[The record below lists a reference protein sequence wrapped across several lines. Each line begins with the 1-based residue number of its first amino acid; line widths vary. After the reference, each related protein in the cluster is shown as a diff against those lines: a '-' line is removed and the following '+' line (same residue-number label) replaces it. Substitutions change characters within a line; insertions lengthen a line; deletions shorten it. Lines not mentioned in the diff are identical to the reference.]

1 MEKDDENNNS
11 VETPHHQQVILEM
24 SSGGQEHEQVVVV
37 KAEDGSSDDT
47 AAEVVVVAQNK
58 ISLVVKEVKKQL
70 WLAGPLVLVGVLNFA
85 IQLISIMFVGHLG
98 ELALSGVSMATSFSS
113 VTGIALMMGMAS
125 ALDTFCGQSY
135 GAGQHGMLGVYAQR
149 AMVVVIIVCI
159 PISIIWAN
167 TESILNLFGQD
178 HEISAEAGRYAQLI
192 IPALFAFGILQCQ
205 TRFLQT
211 QNIVIPMM
219 LSSGVATLLHV
230 ALCWVLVFKSG
241 LGTRGAAISNCVAY
255 WLNVFI
261 LALYIKFSPS
271 CSQTW
276 TGFSTQAF
284 HAIPSFLRLAI
295 PSAVMVCLELWSF
308 ELMVLLSGRLPNPKL
323 QTSVLSICLNTE
335 STIWMIPFGLSGAVS
350 TRVSNE
356 LGAGKPWAA
365 RLAVRVVLVMA
376 MIEGIVVATVLISVR
391 NVWGYVYS
399 NDVQVVRHVALML
412 PILAASNILD
422 GLQCVL
428 SGIVRGCG
436 WQKIGAFIN
445 LGSYYLV
452 GIPSAIVLAFVLHI
466 GAKGLWLGIICAL
479 AVQALGLVIITV
491 RTDWEREATKAT
503 ERLTDPTISHDS

>member
-1 MEKDDENNNS
+1 MEKEDENNVS
-11 VETPHHQQVILEM
+11 VEPHAIQI
-24 SSGGQEHEQVVVV
+24 SGSNDEQV
-37 KAEDGSSDDT
+37 KPDDYDNDNDTT
-47 AAEVVVVAQNK
+47 AVQVPQTK
-58 ISLVVKEVKKQL
+58 TSLVVKEVKKQL
-70 WLAGPLVLVGVLNFA
+70 WLAGPLILVSLLNFA

-135 GAGQHGMLGVYAQR
+135 GAGQHRMLGIHAQR
-149 AMVVVIIVCI
+149 AMLVLMIVCV
-159 PISIIWAN
+159 PVSIIWAN
-167 TESILNLFGQD
+167 TKSILILFGQD
-178 HEISAEAGRYAQLI
+178 HEISAEAGRFAQLI
-192 IPALFAFGILQCQ
+192 IPCLFAFGLLQCQ

-219 LSSGVATLLHV
+219 FSSGATTVLHV
-230 ALCWVLVFKSG
+230 VLCWVLVFKSG
-241 LGTRGAAISNCVAY
+241 LGSRGAAISNCVAY
-255 WLNVFI
+255 WVNVLI

-276 TGFSTQAF
+276 TGFSTEAF
-284 HAIPSFLRLAI
+284 HGIPSFLRLAI

-335 STIWMIPFGLSGAVS
+335 STLWMVPFGLSGAIS

-356 LGAGKPWAA
+356 LGAGNPWAA

-376 MIEGIVVATVLISVR
+376 IIEGTLVATVMISIR
-391 NVWGYVYS
+391 NLWGYVYS

-412 PILAASNILD
+412 PILAASIFLD

-452 GIPSAIVLAFVLHI
+452 GVPCAIVLAFVLHS

-479 AVQALGLVIITV
+479 ILQALGLIIITA
-491 RTDWEREATKAT
+491 RTDWEREAEEATK
-503 ERLTDPTISHDS
+503 RVNDSITPDVS

>member
-1 MEKDDENNNS
+1 MEKEDENNVS
-11 VETPHHQQVILEM
+11 VEPHAIQI
-24 SSGGQEHEQVVVV
+24 SGSNDEQV
-37 KAEDGSSDDT
+37 KPDDYDNDNDTT
-47 AAEVVVVAQNK
+47 AVQVPQTK
-58 ISLVVKEVKKQL
+58 TSLVVKEVKKQL
-70 WLAGPLVLVGVLNFA
+70 WLAGPLILVSLLNFA

-135 GAGQHGMLGVYAQR
+135 GAGQHRMLGIHAQR
-149 AMVVVIIVCI
+149 AMLVLMIVCV
-159 PISIIWAN
+159 PVSIIWAN
-167 TESILNLFGQD
+167 TKSILILFGQD
-178 HEISAEAGRYAQLI
+178 HEISAEAGRFAQLI
-192 IPALFAFGILQCQ
+192 IPCLFAFGLLQCQ

-219 LSSGVATLLHV
+219 FSSGATTVLHV
-230 ALCWVLVFKSG
+230 VLCWVLVFKSG
-241 LGTRGAAISNCVAY
+241 LGSRGAAISNCVAY
-255 WLNVFI
+255 WVNVLI

-276 TGFSTQAF
+276 TGFSTEAF
-284 HAIPSFLRLAI
+284 HGIPSFLRLAI

-335 STIWMIPFGLSGAVS
+335 STLWMVPFGLSGAIS

-356 LGAGKPWAA
+356 LGAGNPWAA

-376 MIEGIVVATVLISVR
+376 IIEGTLVATVMISIR
-391 NVWGYVYS
+391 NLWGYVYS

-412 PILAASNILD
+412 PILAASIFLD

-452 GIPSAIVLAFVLHI
+452 GVPCAIVLAFVLHT

-479 AVQALGLVIITV
+479 ILQALGLIIITA
-491 RTDWEREATKAT
+491 RTDWEREAEEATK
-503 ERLTDPTISHDS
+503 RVNDSITPDVS